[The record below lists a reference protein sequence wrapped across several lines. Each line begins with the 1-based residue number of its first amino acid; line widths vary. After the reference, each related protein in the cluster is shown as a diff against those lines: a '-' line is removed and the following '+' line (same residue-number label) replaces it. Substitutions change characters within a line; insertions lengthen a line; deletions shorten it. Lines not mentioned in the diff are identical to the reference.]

1 MSMEMDT
8 LRERVMIETRI
19 EACRDAAAG
28 SLVEIGQLLN
38 RAKDSGLVAHGEWTS
53 WVQEHAGMNERTAQR
68 VMRIARE
75 LPAGSP
81 LASLG
86 IAKLSALLSLP
97 EGERE
102 DAAREMGAERL
113 SSREVEERVRAIRQ
127 ERDEALRLVGEQK
140 NRMAQILNER
150 DATIDRAITA
160 ERRVQEANRQHEID
174 AAVQKARDDAQKE
187 IDERLR
193 EGTKAIWDRAQ
204 ESYAERLAAARSR
217 IDALETHI
225 ADARAEGKADAEK
238 ELADSIAAQKREFAR
253 LEEQAMAQARE
264 LADAKSQLLDAQRK
278 GRPDEEALIRMT
290 ALKDE
295 AEKRCAEAEREI
307 DRLCEQLD
315 EQSTQLLRAGAGA
328 GGGRPS
334 PATRILSAIGA
345 LMAEA
350 GNAPGELARMGGM
363 DADTAQLL
371 TGQAQLIGQWAMQI
385 IAACGGS
392 EGVA

>member
-1 MSMEMDT
+1 MEH
-8 LRERVMIETRI
+8 
-19 EACRDAAAG
+19 CRDAAA
-28 SLVEIGQLLN
+28 SNLVEIGTLLN
-38 RAKDSGLVAHGEWTS
+38 RAKDEGLVPRGEWTA

-81 LASLG
+81 LAGLG
-86 IAKLSALLSLP
+86 VAKLSALLTLP

-102 DAAREMGAERL
+102 DAAREMDAEHL

-140 NRMAQILNER
+140 NRMAQILSER

-174 AAVQKARDDAQKE
+174 AAVQKAGAEAAKAAE
-187 IDERLR
+187 ERASAR
-193 EGTKAIWDRAQ
+193 
-204 ESYAERLAAARSR
+204 YAERLAAARSR
-217 IDALETHI
+217 IDALEARI
-225 ADARAEGKADAEK
+225 ADA
-238 ELADSIAAQKREFAR
+238 
-253 LEEQAMAQARE
+253 
-264 LADAKSQLLDAQRK
+264 QRSK
-278 GRPDEEALIRMT
+278 TDEEALIRMT

-315 EQSTQLLRAGAGA
+315 EQSTQLLRAGSGA
-328 GGGRPS
+328 SGGKPS

-350 GNAPGELARMGGM
+350 GNAPAELARMGGM

-371 TGQAQLIGQWAMQI
+371 SGQAQLIGQWAMQI
-385 IAACGGS
+385 VAACGGGES
-392 EGVA
+392 VA

>member
-38 RAKDSGLVAHGEWTS
+38 RAKDSGLVAHGEWIS

-75 LPAGSP
+75 LPEGSP
-81 LASLG
+81 LAGLG
-86 IAKLSALLSLP
+86 VAKLSALLTLP

-102 DAAREMGAERL
+102 DAAREMDAEHL

-140 NRMAQILNER
+140 NRMAQILTER

-160 ERRVQEANRQHEID
+160 ERRVQEANRRQ
-174 AAVQKARDDAQKE
+174 E
-187 IDERLR
+187 IDEAVQRAGA
-193 EGTKAIWDRAQ
+193 EAQKAAEERA
-204 ESYAERLAAARSR
+204 SARYAERLAAARSR
-217 IDALETHI
+217 IDALEAHI
-225 ADARAEGKADAEK
+225 VDARAEGKADAVLEMGDK
-238 ELADSIAAQKREFAR
+238 LAAQKREYDR
-253 LEEQAMAQARE
+253 LHEQAMAQARE
-264 LADAKSQLLDAQRK
+264 LADVKSQLLDAQRSK
-278 GRPDEEALIRMT
+278 PDEEALIRMT

-315 EQSTQLLRAGAGA
+315 EQSTQLLRAGSGAA
-328 GGGRPS
+328 GGKPS

-350 GNAPGELARMGGM
+350 GNAPAELARMGGM

-371 TGQAQLIGQWAMQI
+371 AGQAQLIGQWAMQI
-385 IAACGGS
+385 VAACGGGES
-392 EGVA
+392 VA

>member
-1 MSMEMDT
+1 MEH
-8 LRERVMIETRI
+8 
-19 EACRDAAAG
+19 CRDAAA
-28 SLVEIGQLLN
+28 SNLVEIGTLLN
-38 RAKDSGLVAHGEWTS
+38 RAKDEGLVPRGEWTA

-81 LASLG
+81 LAGLG
-86 IAKLSALLSLP
+86 VAKLSALLTLP

-102 DAAREMGAERL
+102 DAAREMDAEHL

-140 NRMAQILNER
+140 NRMAQILTER

-160 ERRVQEANRQHEID
+160 ERRVQEANRQQEID
-174 AAVQKARDDAQKE
+174 AAVQKAGAEAAKAAE
-187 IDERLR
+187 ERASAR
-193 EGTKAIWDRAQ
+193 
-204 ESYAERLAAARSR
+204 YAERLAAARSR
-217 IDALETHI
+217 IDALEARI
-225 ADARAEGKADAEK
+225 VDARAEGKSDAVLEMGDK
-238 ELADSIAAQKREFAR
+238 LAAQKREYDR
-253 LEEQAMAQARE
+253 LHEQAMAQARE
-264 LADAKSQLLDAQRK
+264 LADVKSQLLDAQRSK
-278 GRPDEEALIRMT
+278 PDEDALIRMT
-290 ALKDE
+290 ALRDE

-315 EQSTQLLRAGAGA
+315 EQSTQLLRAGSGA
-328 GGGRPS
+328 SGGKPS

-350 GNAPGELARMGGM
+350 GNAPAELARMGGM

-371 TGQAQLIGQWAMQI
+371 AGQAQLIGQWAMQI
-385 IAACGGS
+385 VAACGGGES
-392 EGVA
+392 VA

>member
-1 MSMEMDT
+1 MSTELDT
-8 LRERVMIETRI
+8 LRQRVAI
-19 EACRDAAAG
+19 EARMEHCRDAAA
-28 SLVEIGQLLN
+28 SNLVEIGTLLN
-38 RAKDSGLVAHGEWTS
+38 QAKDGGLVPHGEWRE
-53 WVQEHAGMNERTAQR
+53 WVQEHAGVNERTAQR

-86 IAKLSALLSLP
+86 VAKLSALLTLP

-102 DAAREMGAERL
+102 DAAREMDAEHL

-140 NRMAQILNER
+140 NRMAQILSER

-160 ERRVQEANRQHEID
+160 DRRVQEANRPHEID
-174 AAVQKARDDAQKE
+174 EAVQKAGAEAEKAAE
-187 IDERLR
+187 ERASAR
-193 EGTKAIWDRAQ
+193 
-204 ESYAERLAAARSR
+204 YAERLAAARSR
-217 IDALETHI
+217 IDALEARI
-225 ADARAEGKADAEK
+225 ADA
-238 ELADSIAAQKREFAR
+238 
-253 LEEQAMAQARE
+253 
-264 LADAKSQLLDAQRK
+264 QRSK
-278 GRPDEEALIRMT
+278 TDEEALIRMT

-315 EQSTQLLRAGAGA
+315 EQSTQLLRAGSGA
-328 GGGRPS
+328 SGGKPS

-350 GNAPGELARMGGM
+350 GNAPAELARMGGM
-363 DADTAQLL
+363 DTDTAQLL
-371 TGQAQLIGQWAMQI
+371 SGQAQLIGQWAMQI
-385 IAACGGS
+385 VAACGGGES
-392 EGVA
+392 VA

>member
-1 MSMEMDT
+1 MELDT

-19 EACRDAAAG
+19 EACRDAAA
-28 SLVEIGQLLN
+28 SNLVEIGQLLN
-38 RAKDSGLVAHGEWTS
+38 RAKDSGLVAHGEWTA
-53 WVQEHAGMNERTAQR
+53 WVQEHAGMSERTAQR

-75 LPAGSP
+75 LPAGST

-86 IAKLSALLSLP
+86 VAKLSALLTLP

-102 DAAREMGAERL
+102 EAAREMDAEHL
-113 SSREVEERVRAIRQ
+113 TSREVEERVRAIRQ

-140 NRMAQILNER
+140 RRMTEIVDDR
-150 DATIDRAITA
+150 DAAIERAVTA
-160 ERRVQEANRQHEID
+160 ERRVQEASRQ
-174 AAVQKARDDAQKE
+174 QE
-187 IDERLR
+187 IDEAVK
-193 EGTKAIWDRAQ
+193 KASADSARDAAELIMARYD
-204 ESYAERLAAARSR
+204 ERLAAARSR

-225 ADARAEGKADAEK
+225 AHARAEGKADAEK
-238 ELADSIAAQKREFAR
+238 ELADNIAAQKREFAR

-264 LADAKSQLLDAQRK
+264 LADVKSQLLDAQRK

-350 GNAPGELARMGGM
+350 GNAPGELARLGGM

>member
-1 MSMEMDT
+1 MEH
-8 LRERVMIETRI
+8 
-19 EACRDAAAG
+19 CRDAAA
-28 SLVEIGQLLN
+28 SNLVEIGTLLN
-38 RAKDSGLVAHGEWTS
+38 RAKDEGLVPRGEWTA

-81 LASLG
+81 LAGLG
-86 IAKLSALLSLP
+86 VAKLSALLTLP

-102 DAAREMGAERL
+102 DAAREMDAEHL

-140 NRMAQILNER
+140 RRMTEIVDDR
-150 DATIDRAITA
+150 DAAIDRAVTA
-160 ERRVQEANRQHEID
+160 ERRVQEAARQQEID
-174 AAVQKARDDAQKE
+174 EAVQKAGAEAAKAAE
-187 IDERLR
+187 ERASAR
-193 EGTKAIWDRAQ
+193 
-204 ESYAERLAAARSR
+204 YAERLAAARSR
-217 IDALETHI
+217 IDALEARI
-225 ADARAEGKADAEK
+225 ADA
-238 ELADSIAAQKREFAR
+238 
-253 LEEQAMAQARE
+253 
-264 LADAKSQLLDAQRK
+264 QRSK
-278 GRPDEEALIRMT
+278 TDEEALIRMT

-315 EQSTQLLRAGAGA
+315 EQSTQLLRAGSGA
-328 GGGRPS
+328 SGGKPS

-350 GNAPGELARMGGM
+350 GNAPAELARMGGM

-385 IAACGGS
+385 VAACGGGES
-392 EGVA
+392 VA

>member
-1 MSMEMDT
+1 
-8 LRERVMIETRI
+8 
-19 EACRDAAAG
+19 
-28 SLVEIGQLLN
+28 
-38 RAKDSGLVAHGEWTS
+38 
-53 WVQEHAGMNERTAQR
+53 MNERTAQR

-81 LASLG
+81 LAGLG
-86 IAKLSALLSLP
+86 VAKLSALLTLP

-102 DAAREMGAERL
+102 DAAREMDAEHL

-140 NRMAQILNER
+140 RRMTEIVDDR
-150 DATIDRAITA
+150 DAAIDRAVTA
-160 ERRVQEANRQHEID
+160 ERRVQEAARQQEID
-174 AAVQKARDDAQKE
+174 EAVQKAGAEAAKAAE
-187 IDERLR
+187 ERASAR
-193 EGTKAIWDRAQ
+193 
-204 ESYAERLAAARSR
+204 YAERLAAARSR
-217 IDALETHI
+217 IDALEARI
-225 ADARAEGKADAEK
+225 ADA
-238 ELADSIAAQKREFAR
+238 
-253 LEEQAMAQARE
+253 
-264 LADAKSQLLDAQRK
+264 QRSK
-278 GRPDEEALIRMT
+278 TDEEALIRMT

-315 EQSTQLLRAGAGA
+315 EQSTQLLRAGSGA
-328 GGGRPS
+328 SGGKPS

-350 GNAPGELARMGGM
+350 GNAPAELARMGGM

-385 IAACGGS
+385 VAACGGGES
-392 EGVA
+392 VA

>member
-1 MSMEMDT
+1 MSMELDT

-19 EACRDAAAG
+19 EACRDAAA
-28 SLVEIGQLLN
+28 SNLVEIGQLLN
-38 RAKDSGLVAHGEWTS
+38 RAKDSGLVAHGEWTA
-53 WVQEHAGMNERTAQR
+53 WVQEHAGMSERTAQR

-75 LPAGSP
+75 LPAGST

-86 IAKLSALLSLP
+86 VAKLSALLTLP

-102 DAAREMGAERL
+102 EAARQMDAERL

-140 NRMAQILNER
+140 RRMTEIVDDRDEAIER
-150 DATIDRAITA
+150 AVTA
-160 ERRVQEANRQHEID
+160 ERRVQEASRQ
-174 AAVQKARDDAQKE
+174 QE

-193 EGTKAIWDRAQ
+193 EGTKAIWDKAS
-204 ESYAERLAAARSR
+204 ESYKERLAAARSR
-217 IDALETHI
+217 IDALETRI
-225 ADARAEGKADAEK
+225 IDARAEGKADAER
-238 ELADSIAAQKREFAR
+238 EMGDRIAAQKREYAR
-253 LEEQAMAQARE
+253 LEQEALAQARE
-264 LADAKSQLLDAQRK
+264 LADLKTQLLDAQRQQ
-278 GRPDEEALIRMT
+278 RPDEGALLRLT
-290 ALKDE
+290 AQRDE
-295 AEKRCAEAEREI
+295 AERKCAEAEREI
-307 DRLCEQLD
+307 DRLCAQLD
-315 EQSTQLLRAGAGA
+315 EQSTQLLRAGTGTDAG
-328 GGGRPS
+328 RIS
-334 PATRILSAIGA
+334 PAARITSAIGA

-371 TGQAQLIGQWAMQI
+371 AGQAQLVGQWAMQI